1 MTKDKKG
8 ITLVSL
14 VITVIVM
21 IIIFSVTIISATV
34 LLDNTKLT
42 NIQVGLYMARA
53 RAETLL
59 EQYMFDNEKKSL
71 VYFPGKLPDDTSND
85 STTDEVKEVFT
96 VGYYGYSETVNE
108 ATDGTSSV
116 SNVDKTNEFNDIVIF
131 VNKNT
136 NEKKQIKYK
145 YCLTKYDKEEREKQK
160 ETGNVQNSKFLNL
173 LAKIYP
179 NYNEYYE
186 IPVYDET
193 TGAIKMAEDGTP
205 IMEKTPR
212 YLFVQWGPEECI
224 SQGIYKASTSG
235 EIDKD
240 AIVNEEDYIIVAYD
254 LKSGYVS
261 VAYSKGYRRDDKL
274 YYTLE
279 SLRNIDKNEE
289 TQEEDATE
297 NEG

>member
-1 MTKDKKG
+1 MTKDKNG

-59 EQYMFDNEKKSL
+59 EQYMFDNEKLSL
-71 VYFPGKLPDDTSND
+71 VCFPGKLPEDNNSNSENTS
-85 STTDEVKEVFT
+85 EAIKEVFT
-96 VGYYGYSETVNE
+96 VGYYGYAENQDDSGEMIGNS
-108 ATDGTSSV
+108 A
-116 SNVDKTNEFNDIVIF
+116 NNKTEEFNDIVTL

-136 NEKKQIKYK
+136 NEKKRLKYK
-145 YCLTKYDKEEREKQK
+145 YCLTEFDEIERTEGEK
-160 ETGNVQNSKFLNL
+160 QNSKFLNM

-186 IPVYDET
+186 VPVYDEI
-193 TGAIKMAEDGTP
+193 TGAIKIDEDGNP
-205 IMEKTPR
+205 ITEKTPR
-212 YLFVQWGPEECI
+212 YLFVKWGPEECV
-224 SQGIYKASTSG
+224 SQGIYKKTNSG

-240 AIVNEEDYIIVAYD
+240 AIVNEDDYIIVCYD

-261 VAYSKGYRRDDKL
+261 VAYSKGYRKDDKL

-279 SLRNIDKNEE
+279 ALKNIDKSEE
-289 TQEEDATE
+289 QDEEEEATE